1 MNPSK
6 SNKPKEFLS
15 RELFLKI
22 LNAGLESGS
31 FSFTV
36 RAATIWTSVYPG
48 DLEINYLL
56 AKACL
61 GAGYTERGQQALEN
75 ICRIDPEYIDAQ
87 ETLANLELPQKA
99 QSPIDALSCVYAMG
113 RPIKTDFKIPEWT
126 FLYRSAWQAYLGN
139 QFSIAD
145 ELIRQVIVQKPDLP
159 LAAILHL
166 RIAAARKDNIS
177 LYQLASIYRTRWPDC
192 LQFSLYLANA
202 MMEMGQESK
211 AVNLLHE
218 CVTKD
223 PQGVVARRV
232 LGNKHPYLSM
242 WPESFEIKFDLP
254 IPAPVAAYMGW
265 NTLPAGEP
273 VKATSEEKKTVQPG
287 TEEYYQKYGPAAS
300 FMAKSDVEKE
310 ATEPKEMDEQVESV
324 KEVFDKLSKRLN
336 KAGVTRSDGRFPLM
350 IVLSTKSGLIKK
362 YGRQTYAVLD
372 SELKNLADAVSQRP
386 DWGAGVFYPD
396 DPGSTVKFGL
406 SAIDTVDPWKIK
418 LAITDLDKALSK
430 KGEMIGALLIIG
442 GKDIVP
448 FHMLPNPTDDM
459 DDEIPS
465 DNPYG
470 TLDGNYFVTE
480 WPVGR
485 FPDGSGSDA
494 GLLLSQIRSA
504 AQNHAQKPRE
514 NPWWVRLLN
523 IFGLLRNLQA
533 SPRSIRSK
541 KGLSNLG
548 FSAAI
553 WQRSSIAAFR
563 PIGDGKSFMTSPP
576 EESGKYNPARIS
588 SSQMGYFNLHG
599 LVDSP
604 NWYGQRDVSDTSSG
618 EDYPIALCP
627 KDLVK
632 NGEPPKAV
640 FSEACYGAHIFDKSE
655 EESLALKFLGI
666 GTGVFAGST
675 CISYGSIDTPLI
687 GADLLASVFWKFV
700 KEGLSVGEAMM
711 KARIELIREMNRRQ
725 GFLDGEDQKTLIS
738 FVLYGDPLLNIT
750 QQQTGSKGAVR
761 ADIPQSVMTMHDCE
775 NQLKAGNEIPIEKIL
790 EVKKIVESYLP
801 GLDDSSMNIHQQQLF
816 MSAVET
822 PGNVSESEVVHSQKV
837 MEDTG
842 GQVVITFKKTVQSAK
857 NVHHH
862 YVRAKVD
869 NNGKV
874 IKLAVSR

>member
-1 MNPSK
+1 MNPLK
-6 SNKPKEFLS
+6 TNTPREFLS

-22 LNAGLESGS
+22 VNAGLESSS
-31 FSFTV
+31 FSFAV
-36 RAATIWTSVYPG
+36 RAASVWTTVYAG

-61 GAGYTERGQQALEN
+61 GAGYTERGRQTLEN
-75 ICRIDPEYIDAQ
+75 ICGVDPEYIDAQ

-166 RIAAARKDNIS
+166 RISAARKDNTA
-177 LYQLASIYRTRWPDC
+177 LYQLANIYRSRWPDC

-202 MMEMGQESK
+202 MMEMGEESK

-218 CVTKD
+218 CVTRD

-242 WPESFEIKFDLP
+242 WPEKFEIRFDLP
-254 IPAPVAAYMGW
+254 IPAPVAAYLGW
-265 NTLPAGEP
+265 NTLQAGEP
-273 VKATSEEKKTVQPG
+273 VPAPAETEKSAQPG
-287 TEEYYQKYGPAAS
+287 ENEYYQRYGPAAS
-300 FMAKSDVEKE
+300 FMAKNDAVDETS
-310 ATEPKEMDEQVESV
+310 EPKEVDEQVESV
-324 KEVFDKLSKRLN
+324 KEVFDKLSKKLN
-336 KAGVTRSDGRFPLM
+336 KTELTRSDGRFPVMVL
-350 IVLSTKSGLIKK
+350 LSTKSGLIQK
-362 YGRQTYAVLD
+362 YGRQTYSVLD
-372 SELKNLADAVSQRP
+372 GELKNLTGSVSQKLG
-386 DWGAGVFYPD
+386 WGATVFYPD
-396 DPGSTVKFGL
+396 DPGCTVKFGL

-418 LAITDLDKALSK
+418 LAISDLDNALSK
-430 KGEMIGALLIIG
+430 KGEMIAALLIIG
-442 GKDIVP
+442 GSDIVP
-448 FHMLPNPTDDM
+448 FHKLPNPTDDM

-494 GLLLSQIRSA
+494 GLLLSQIRTA
-504 AQNHAQKPRE
+504 AQYHAQKPKD
-514 NPWWVRLLN
+514 NPWWLRLLT
-523 IFGLLRNLQA
+523 IFGLLRNLKL
-533 SPRSIRSK
+533 SPKSARSK
-541 KGLSNLG
+541 KSLPNIG

-576 EESGKYNPARIS
+576 EESGKYNAARIS
-588 SSQMGYFNLHG
+588 SAQMGYFNLHG
-599 LVDSP
+599 LMDSP
-604 NWYGQRDVSDTSSG
+604 NWYGQRDISDSSAG
-618 EDYPIALCP
+618 EDYPVALCP
-627 KDLVK
+627 TDLVK
-632 NGEPPKAV
+632 NGEPPKAI
-640 FSEACYGAHIFDKSE
+640 FSEACYGAHIFNKSE

-666 GTGVFAGST
+666 GTAAFAGST

-687 GADLLASVFWKFV
+687 GADLLANVFWKFV
-700 KEGLSVGEAMM
+700 RDGLNIGEAMM
-711 KARIELIREMNRRQ
+711 KARVELIREMNRRQ

-738 FVLYGDPLLNIT
+738 FILYGDPLLNIT
-750 QQQTGSKGAVR
+750 QQQVNSKGAVR
-761 ADIPQSVMTMHDCE
+761 AEIPQSVMTMHDCST
-775 NQLKAGNEIPIEKIL
+775 QSKTSSEIPIEKIL
-790 EVKKIVESYLP
+790 EVKKIVEAYLP
-801 GLDDSSMNIHQQQLF
+801 GLDDSSMNIHQQQLS
-816 MSAVET
+816 MSVVDTAGYLSQSEM
-822 PGNVSESEVVHSQKV
+822 VSSQKV
-837 MEDTG
+837 MEG
-842 GQVVITFKKTVQSAK
+842 GKEQVVITFKKTVQSAK
-857 NVHHH
+857 MTHHH

-869 NNGKV
+869 DNGKV
-874 IKLAVSR
+874 IKLAISR